1 MSCCPFFDVT
11 CCLTALLLSL
21 AAFYLRGNDRS
32 LENCCPGF
40 RHNLNGSLE
49 GLLYFLD
56 WSEWFLLPFNVLA
69 TLAIL
74 LSNFECDSQSSR
86 SVNALVH
93 SFTSSKSLGI
103 LQGIALTS
111 VLLQLLASEF
121 LVAWTGVFYLLN
133 HMCVHHQDL
142 LPQAEQ
148 LLRSIA
154 GEHGAS
160 DSWASIFSPIRAQQ
174 FEGNLNLQ
182 EYCMMAT
189 DQEPPLDVVLQQVW
203 LAALLTTLSQL
214 LMALALSGER
224 QRAGVH
230 EDQYS
235 LHNAYSA
242 VSNRM
247 GQLGQNMQSFASSFT
262 PNTPTY
268 GQQILS
274 GFKGRQGH

>member
-1 MSCCPFFDVT
+1 MCINLCVYI
-11 CCLTALLLSL
+11 CIHKARRWCIQVACK
-21 AAFYLRGNDRS
+21 GS

-49 GLLYFLD
+49 GLLHFLD

-69 TLAIL
+69 ALAIL
-74 LSNFECDSQSSR
+74 LSSFECDSQSSR

-235 LHNAYSA
+235 LHNAYAS

-247 GQLGQNMQSFASSFT
+247 GQLGQNMQTFASGFT
-262 PNTPTY
+262 PNTTNY
-268 GQQILS
+268 GPQILS

>member
-1 MSCCPFFDVT
+1 M
-11 CCLTALLLSL
+11 
-21 AAFYLRGNDRS
+21 
-32 LENCCPGF
+32 
-40 RHNLNGSLE
+40 
-49 GLLYFLD
+49 
-56 WSEWFLLPFNVLA
+56 
-69 TLAIL
+69 
-74 LSNFECDSQSSR
+74 
-86 SVNALVH
+86 
-93 SFTSSKSLGI
+93 
-103 LQGIALTS
+103 
-111 VLLQLLASEF
+111 
-121 LVAWTGVFYLLN
+121 AWTGVFYLLN

-154 GEHGAS
+154 GEHGAAS
-160 DSWASIFSPIRAQQ
+160 NSWASVFSPIRAQQ

-235 LHNAYSA
+235 LHNAYAA
-242 VSNRM
+242 VSDRMGDFGHNMSSRM
-247 GQLGQNMQSFASSFT
+247 GQLGQNMQTFASGFTQNT
-262 PNTPTY
+262 PNHAP
-268 GQQILS
+268 QILS